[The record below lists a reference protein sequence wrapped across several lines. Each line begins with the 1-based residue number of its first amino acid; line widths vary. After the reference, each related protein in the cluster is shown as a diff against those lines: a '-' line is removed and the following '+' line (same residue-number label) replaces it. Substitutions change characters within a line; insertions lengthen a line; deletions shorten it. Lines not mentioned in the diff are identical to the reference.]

1 MGSTHS
7 AIIMTQTITTPITAA
22 MLYDYVQCPHRVAMD
37 LFEDVKLKDDV
48 SPFVQLLWDKG
59 SLYEKE
65 VIRNLAIP
73 FTDLSQYGLDE
84 KEQKT
89 AEAMDRKDQLIY
101 GGRIRAVD
109 LLGDPDLLRF
119 ENGSYIAGDIKS
131 GAGQEG
137 GDDDEDPA
145 KPKVHYAVQLAV
157 YTDILKQLG
166 RSSEDRAFV
175 WDIHGDEVAYNFLEV
190 YGKRNPHTLWQDYQE
205 AIAEVRQIVGRTVET
220 LGAYSATC
228 KDCVWYTTCLK
239 RLSESDDL
247 TLIPGLGRS
256 KRDVLIDSIQS
267 IAALAEAN
275 PAGYINGKK
284 TIFKGIGPDS
294 LEKFI
299 ARARLITNNG
309 KPYLRQPVTL
319 PVAPRE
325 LFFDIEV
332 DPMRDICYLH
342 GFVERN
348 HGDTEAEKFV
358 AFFADEETPES
369 EEKAF
374 RGAWEYIKASQPA
387 AIFYYSKYERTL
399 YRKLRQKFP
408 HVCSEGDI
416 EELFASPM
424 TVDLYFDVVLKAT
437 EWATRDYSLK
447 TLAKYLGFA
456 WRDTHPSGAA
466 SIEWFDR
473 WVKTRDDAVRE
484 RILLYNEDDCRAT
497 RVLLDGIR
505 AL

>member
-1 MGSTHS
+1 
-7 AIIMTQTITTPITAA
+7 
-22 MLYDYVQCPHRVAMD
+22 MD
-37 LFEDVKLKDDV
+37 LFADVNLKDDV

-59 SLYEKE
+59 SLYEEE
-65 VIRNLAIP
+65 VIGKLAIP
-73 FTDLSQYGLDE
+73 FTDLSQYALEE

-89 AEAMDRKDQLIY
+89 NEAMDRKDHLIY
-101 GGRIRAVD
+101 GGRIKAGD

-119 ENGSYIAGDIKS
+119 EDGSYIAGDIKS
-131 GAGQEG
+131 GSGKEG
-137 GDDDEDPA
+137 ADDDDEDPA
-145 KPKVHYAVQLAV
+145 KPKLHYAVQLAV

-166 RSSEDRAFV
+166 RSTENRSFV
-175 WDIHGDEVAYNFLEV
+175 WDIHGKEIRYDFDEV

-205 AIAEVRQIVGRTVET
+205 VIAEVRQIVCKADET
-220 LGAYSATC
+220 LPAYSSAC
-228 KDCVWYTTCLK
+228 KNCVWYSACLK
-239 RLSESDDL
+239 DLSKSDDL
-247 TLIPGLGRS
+247 TLMFGLGRS
-256 KRDVLIDSIQS
+256 KRDVMLDSFPN
-267 IAALAEAN
+267 IAVLAEAN

-294 LEKFI
+294 LEKFVD
-299 ARARLITNNG
+299 RARLIANNG
-309 KPYLRQPVTL
+309 KPYLRQPVNL
-319 PVAPRE
+319 PVAEKE

-348 HGDTEAEKFV
+348 RGDTEAETFV
-358 AFFADEETPES
+358 AFFADEETPEN

-374 RGAWEYIKASQPA
+374 REAWQYIEASQPC

-399 YRKLRQKFP
+399 YRKLRQKYP
-408 HVCSEGDI
+408 HVCSEADI

-424 TVDLYFDVVLKAT
+424 TVDLYYDVVLKAT

-447 TLAKYLGFA
+447 TLAKYLGFS

-473 WVKTRDDAVRE
+473 WVKTRDTLVRD
-484 RILLYNEDDCRAT
+484 RILLYNEDDCKAT

>member
-1 MGSTHS
+1 
-7 AIIMTQTITTPITAA
+7 
-22 MLYDYVQCPHRVAMD
+22 MLYDFVQCPHRVAMD
-37 LFEDVKLKDDV
+37 LFADATLRDDV

-59 SLYEKE
+59 SSYERE
-65 VIRNLAIP
+65 VITDLVLP
-73 FTDLSQYGLDE
+73 FTDLSQYALEE

-89 AEAMDRKDQLIY
+89 AEAMDRNDILIY
-101 GGRIRAVD
+101 SGRIKAGD
-109 LLGDPDLLRF
+109 LLGDPDLLRL

-131 GAGQEG
+131 GSGNEG
-137 GDDDEDPA
+137 SDDDEDTK
-145 KPKVHYAVQLAV
+145 KPKKHYAVQLAV

-166 RSSEDRAFV
+166 RSTESHAFV
-175 WDIHGDEVAYNFLEV
+175 WDIHGDEVRYDFNEL
-190 YGKRNPHTLWQDYQE
+190 YGKRDPHTLWQDYQE
-205 AIAEVRQIVGRTVET
+205 SIAEVRRIVGKTEQT
-220 LGAYSATC
+220 LPAYSGVC
-228 KDCVWYTTCLK
+228 KDCVWYTACLK
-239 RLSESDDL
+239 HLSDSDDL
-247 TLIPGLGRS
+247 TLMPGLGRS
-256 KRDVLIDSIQS
+256 KRDVMIGSFPN

-275 PAGYINGKK
+275 PAGFMNGKK
-284 TIFKGIGPDS
+284 TIFKGIGLDS

-299 ARARLITNNG
+299 ARARLITNKG
-309 KPYLRQPVTL
+309 KPYLTQPVTL
-319 PVAPRE
+319 PVADKE

-348 HGDTEAEKFV
+348 HGDTDAERFV

-374 RGAWEYIKASQPA
+374 RDAWEFIKASQPA

-399 YRKLRQKFP
+399 YRKLQKKYP

-424 TVDLYFDVVLKAT
+424 SVDLYFDVVLKAT

-447 TLAKYLGFA
+447 TLAKYLGYS

-473 WVKTRDDAVRE
+473 WVKTRDTSVRD

-505 AL
+505 SL